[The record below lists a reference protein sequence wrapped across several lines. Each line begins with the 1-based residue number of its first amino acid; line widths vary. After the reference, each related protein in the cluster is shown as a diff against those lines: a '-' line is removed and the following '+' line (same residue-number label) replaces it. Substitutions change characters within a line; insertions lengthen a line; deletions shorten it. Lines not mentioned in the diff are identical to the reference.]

1 MHRGQKPF
9 SCSQPHCTE
18 AAESSARGGWAV
30 VRAGAPPASCSS
42 RASPAAP
49 RRGPPT
55 ILQPTAL
62 EPLNAPLQNSAQ
74 PGKHPLNPTEH
85 QGPRIPS
92 RVHSS
97 PGPPPASPK
106 ATPGRQGAL
115 HVVGQHRGA
124 PAAEGKL
131 FPSSFGSILWSRAP
145 AAAPAP
151 GNSCLCSPA
160 CAKAHADAP
169 SLMVM

>member
-1 MHRGQKPF
+1 M
-9 SCSQPHCTE
+9 
-18 AAESSARGGWAV
+18 
-30 VRAGAPPASCSS
+30 RAGAPPASCSPSPGLPPASCSPIVPPASCSS
-42 RASPAAP
+42 RARPAAP
-49 RRGPPT
+49 RRGTPT
-55 ILQPTAL
+55 ILQLTAL
-62 EPLNAPLQNSAQ
+62 EPLNAPLRNSAQ
-74 PGKHPLNPTEH
+74 PGKHTPQPTEH

-92 RVHSS
+92 QVHSS

-106 ATPGRQGAL
+106 ATPGGQGNV
-115 HVVGQHRGA
+115 HVVGQHGRA

-145 AAAPAP
+145 AAAPAQ

-160 CAKAHADAP
+160 CAKAQADAP